1 MQTGSPKWLL
11 RHRRVSD
18 IGYELITNLRV
29 FVFFLAA
36 GQFPV
41 YFWTV
46 SSPPTLWNLSLL
58 PQTAA
63 LRGKQTG
70 REAAMVSFIPVPAGI
85 ALTIWRTH
93 NYGDIWG
100 DKLSLC
106 NHIVLS
112 HPEQNGPQWGDTGNR
127 KTRNN
132 IILAKRL
139 QYHCLPVVW
148 SWGEQSTV
156 NVIVAALVTI
166 QISHMLI
173 AWLISVGVDIDWY
186 RYQEVGQYRNLRD
199 ITSVEY
205 QN

>member
-1 MQTGSPKWLL
+1 MQTGSPKWRL
-11 RHRRVSD
+11 RHHCVSD
-18 IGYELITNLRV
+18 IGNELITNLCV
-29 FVFFLAA
+29 FVFSGS
-36 GQFPV
+36 GQIFRLLQNS
-41 YFWTV
+41 
-46 SSPPTLWNLSLL
+46 SSPPTLWNLSLP
-58 PQTAA
+58 PQTAE

-70 REAAMVSFIPVPAGI
+70 RQAAIVSFISVPAGI
-85 ALTIWRTH
+85 ALSIWRTR

-112 HPEQNGPQWGDTGNR
+112 HPWQNGPQWGDTGNT

-132 IILAKRL
+132 VKLAKRL

-148 SWGEQSTV
+148 SRGEQSTV

-166 QISHMLI
+166 QMSHMLI
-173 AWLISVGVDIDWY
+173 TWLISVGVDIDWY
-186 RYQEVGQYRNLRD
+186 QYQEVGQYRNFRD